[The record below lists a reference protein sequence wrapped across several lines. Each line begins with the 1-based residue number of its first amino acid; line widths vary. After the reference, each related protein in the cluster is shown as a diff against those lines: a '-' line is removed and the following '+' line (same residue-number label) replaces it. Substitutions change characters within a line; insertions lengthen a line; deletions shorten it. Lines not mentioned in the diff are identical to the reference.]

1 MNDILPTPVPV
12 QFDAGRVCEAI
23 ARIGYEPYTAIMD
36 LIDNAV
42 TAKSSVISISLLL
55 RPGKTLKMRNGV
67 AKYQVLDNGQGMDHS
82 EILNAF
88 TLGSR
93 KAYLP
98 NSLSKYGMGLKSAG
112 LSLGSRISI
121 ISKKNGVLSQK
132 YTFDIEE
139 IESRNELLVFQK
151 ALTAEETQQMTGYIT
166 GNSGTLIEISG
177 CENVNQS
184 SPGATISKLRDRL
197 GVIYYSFLNN
207 DAAPL
212 VIRTRVSAD
221 GTSGEFENVQPKDL
235 LFLEKAAL
243 HTAWTPDTYD
253 YFSPYLVLNSQW
265 DGLRDKDNAPLPPI
279 SIQAVAFPQASMAD
293 DKSPLS
299 PEEKALV
306 KSYGVSRENSGF
318 FIYRNGRL
326 IRWGDGVE
334 RPNGKPLVTKDDI
347 NIRIRFE
354 IKDVHD
360 DVLHVDVSKQRLDI
374 DDEIVAALE
383 QIVSGALRTAKEIRA
398 ACKDRLKQ
406 KHGDGQHFSDSV
418 RDVAEDDPQES
429 GAGEPSAA
437 TITRQSEKNAEA
449 QKTLLLIKEEDT
461 SAGADSE
468 QPNAFQKIRYSEK
481 IPYGQVWKPYFD
493 SIEGVFVCVNKN
505 HPFYQQFVS
514 RFIEGTSERLM
525 VEALIFACALAENN
539 VLINETATD
548 QTILDRVFRRFHK
561 NIDQFLSE
569 WTWEN
574 LEDE

>member
-1 MNDILPTPVPV
+1 MQAIQATPVAV
-12 QFDAGRVCEAI
+12 QFDAARVCEAI
-23 ARIGYEPYTAIMD
+23 AKIGYEPYTAIMD

-42 TAKSSVISISLLL
+42 TAKSSIISISLVL

-67 AKYQVLDNGQGMDHS
+67 AKYQILDNGHGMDHD

-93 KAYLP
+93 KAYAP

-121 ISKKNGVLSQK
+121 ISRKAGILSQR
-132 YTFDIEE
+132 YTFDLDE
-139 IESRNELLVFQK
+139 IEKRNELVVFQK
-151 ALTAEETQQMTGYIT
+151 PLTLDEVNQMGELISDQ
-166 GNSGTLIEISG
+166 SGTLIEISG

-207 DAAPL
+207 KLYPL
-212 VIRTRVSAD
+212 TIRTRVSAD
-221 GTSGEFENVQPKDL
+221 ESMGEFENVQAKDL
-235 LFLEKAAL
+235 LFLEEASK

-253 YFSPYLVLNSQW
+253 YASPYLVLSEQW
-265 DGLRDKDNAPLPPI
+265 DSLRDKDNTPLPPI

-293 DKSPLS
+293 DKSPLT
-299 PEEKALV
+299 PAEKTLV
-306 KSYGVSRENSGF
+306 KSYAVSRENSGF

-326 IRWGDGVE
+326 IRWGDGIE

-354 IKDVHD
+354 IQDVHD
-360 DVLHVDVSKQRLDI
+360 DVLHVDVSKQRLEI

-383 QIVSGALRTAKEIRA
+383 KIISGALRTARDIRS
-398 ACKDRLKQ
+398 ACKERLKQ
-406 KHGDGQHFSDSV
+406 KHGDGQHFSESV

-429 GAGEPSAA
+429 GSGEPSKT

-449 QKTLLLIKEEDT
+449 QATLLLIQTEDAENGEIAELPKT
-461 SAGADSE
+461 
-468 QPNAFQKIRYSEK
+468 FQKIRYSEK

-493 SIEGVFVCVNKN
+493 SVEGVFVCVNKN
-505 HPFYQQFVS
+505 HPFYQQFISKFV
-514 RFIEGTSERLM
+514 EGTSERLM
-525 VEALIFACALAENN
+525 LEALIFACALAESN
-539 VLINETATD
+539 VLVNEVAID
-548 QTILDRVFRRFHK
+548 QTVLDRVFRRFHK
-561 NIDQFLSE
+561 NIDQFLSD

-574 LEDE
+574 LEAE